1 LSHVRN
7 KQGFTS
13 RGKRLEEKTPMP
25 LQSASHAP
33 SGRMIDAVLR
43 FADIQ
48 EEIDER
54 RTRLRLSRQRL
65 RQPEVK
71 AALGQDARRASKLS
85 VIFDE
90 QEAEIVEVANDP
102 EPEDGERWLQQLERA
117 YERRTWAERA
127 APRRGRA

>member
-1 LSHVRN
+1 
-7 KQGFTS
+7 
-13 RGKRLEEKTPMP
+13 MP
-25 LQSASHAP
+25 LHTALHAHAAP

-43 FADIQ
+43 FADVH

-65 RQPEVK
+65 RQPEVR
-71 AALGQDARRASKLS
+71 AALGQDARRAAKIS
-85 VIFDE
+85 VIFDD

-102 EPEDGERWLQQLERA
+102 DPEDGDRWLSQLERA

-127 APRRGRA
+127 QLRRGRA

>member
-1 LSHVRN
+1 
-7 KQGFTS
+7 
-13 RGKRLEEKTPMP
+13 
-25 LQSASHAP
+25 
-33 SGRMIDAVLR
+33 MIDAVLR